1 MASKNRRVFELRL
14 GKLGLILFVCGMSLL
29 LFSMFLLGIVVGKH
43 METYPE
49 RSFPGIP
56 ELIRDSLLASLPKA
70 GRVPPPAEQGAK
82 NEQAGSEDRFDLTFY
97 ETLGGKKERTPE
109 EMTANTEKNRRGES
123 PPAPAGP
130 AANKAL
136 TGQPA
141 MPPGSAAG
149 KRHPPLPAGDGV
161 VKKQDPSSEKAAAQ
175 TDKKKPEALP
185 SAPAAEG
192 AASPGKGRFEV
203 QAAAYRER
211 SKAEQM
217 AQRLVSLGFS
227 PKVAMKELPAKG
239 LWFRVIVD
247 GFESRA
253 KAQEAADSLAGKI
266 GGLKCIIRPSGR
278 NGNGD

>member
-1 MASKNRRVFELRL
+1 M
-14 GKLGLILFVCGMSLL
+14 
-29 LFSMFLLGIVVGKH
+29 
-43 METYPE
+43 
-49 RSFPGIP
+49 
-56 ELIRDSLLASLPKA
+56 
-70 GRVPPPAEQGAK
+70 PPPAEQGAK
-82 NEQAGSEDRFDLTFY
+82 NEQAGGEDRFDLTFY

-109 EMTANTEKNRRGES
+109 EMMANTEKNRRGES
-123 PPAPAGP
+123 PPAP

-161 VKKQDPSSEKAAAQ
+161 VKKQDPSSEKAAGQ
-175 TDKKKPEALP
+175 TDNKKM
-185 SAPAAEG
+185 AAEG